1 MKKIVFSTL
10 LVLLCSFEHIEANT
24 IVNNFY
30 GISLTVSDSCVVQ
43 YLNKDSS
50 MVSISSPDKSSV
62 FYFIGIHTNSGDD
75 VYTNDLLDSFDG
87 NCFEALQREPDETK
101 SSFFFSREDHFYT
114 LEDSTLCHTRTYLWN
129 SKAGLLAGFSAN
141 GDMEFINQCMDSFK
155 SSRTLGYIGTFLYGI
170 IFVIVIFV
178 LFVAWEEKRLLGIFL
193 ICIVVAIFYYFH
205 WVLDI
210 SINKY
215 FASFFG

>member
-1 MKKIVFSTL
+1 MGKSIFVSLLCLLSTL
-10 LVLLCSFEHIEANT
+10 GVSNANT
-24 IVNNFY
+24 LSNKFY
-30 GISLTVSDSCVVQ
+30 NIELTVSDSCVVQ
-43 YLNKDSS
+43 FLNEDSS
-50 MVSISSPDKSSV
+50 MVSITSPDKKSI
-62 FYFIGIHTNSGDD
+62 FYFIGIHTNSGDN
-75 VYTNDLLDSFDG
+75 VYTNDLFDSFDG
-87 NCFEALQREPDETK
+87 DCFEALKREPDETK
-101 SSFFFSREDHFYT
+101 SSFFFSKEDHFYT

-170 IFVIVIFV
+170 IFVIVIIV
-178 LFVAWEEKRLLGIFL
+178 LFVAWEEKRLLGILL